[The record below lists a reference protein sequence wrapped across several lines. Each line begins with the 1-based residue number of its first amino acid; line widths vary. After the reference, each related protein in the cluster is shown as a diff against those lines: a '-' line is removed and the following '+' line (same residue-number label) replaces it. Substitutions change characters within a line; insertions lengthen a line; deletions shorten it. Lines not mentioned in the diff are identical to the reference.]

1 MMNLLK
7 KLAACGLSLT
17 MILSLAACGGTDD
30 TTADDCY
37 IIHCSF
43 PPVSSS
49 LTHGDPGVLVCTK
62 KKEQTE
68 SKATA
73 LVRFAHIS

>member
-30 TTADDCY
+30 T
-37 IIHCSF
+37 SSGESGGE
-43 PPVSSS
+43 PVKYCLLYTSPS
-49 LTHGDPGVLVCTK
+49 P
-62 KKEQTE
+62 
-68 SKATA
+68 
-73 LVRFAHIS
+73 

>member
-43 PPVSSS
+43 PPVRSA
-49 LTHGDPGVLVCTK
+49 LARREPGICCCTK
-62 KKEQTE
+62 KERTE
-68 SKATA
+68 TKATA